1 MRCHEA
7 RHRLDPFMDG
17 EISVEENL
25 RVLEHLNLCR
35 ACAGAFEGEKAL
47 RAVLRRTLGASD
59 AAPAGLEERLAAAL
73 ASPAP
78 ATTRTPLRTRFRW
91 GSLAAAAALA
101 LAVLTLVFSHPGRMP
116 RAVASDLSE
125 RHDATR
131 LGFCGQSARDCVC
144 FCSDC
149 NEDGEAALA
158 PFFRRHVDYDVCT
171 HPIEGMGYRFV
182 GASVWDHEGRAVCW
196 TIQRDDRGRTITHGL
211 VATPIA
217 MGTRPVFLPDAAS
230 HPVIMTPSCQPG
242 MTCVFVF
249 DDAAEAERFRKAAKM
264 Y

>member
-1 MRCHEA
+1 
-7 RHRLDPFMDG
+7 
-17 EISVEENL
+17 
-25 RVLEHLNLCR
+25 
-35 ACAGAFEGEKAL
+35 
-47 RAVLRRTLGASD
+47 
-59 AAPAGLEERLAAAL
+59 
-73 ASPAP
+73 
-78 ATTRTPLRTRFRW
+78 
-91 GSLAAAAALA
+91 
-101 LAVLTLVFSHPGRMP
+101 MP

-144 FCSDC
+144 FCSGCSD
-149 NEDGEAALA
+149 EGEAALH

-171 HPIEGMGYRFV
+171 HLPLEGMGYRFV

-217 MGTRPVFLPDAAS
+217 IGTRPIFLPDTAP
-230 HPVIMTPSCQPG
+230 HPVVMTPSCQPG

-249 DDAAEAERFRKAAKM
+249 DDVAEAERFRKVTKM
-264 Y
+264 N